1 MRQRGHSHRHGGD
14 EGPGQPEQQLHRQQ
28 EERQAEAQP
37 HAGGKYR
44 GVSDQHAEGERVF
57 TASIFT
63 VGTIGTQR
71 SYRPLLHFLPQ
82 STLRQHWA
90 TLQQKALTVED

>member
-44 GVSDQHAEGERVF
+44 AVSDQHAEGERAF
-57 TASIFT
+57 TALIDRSIFT
-63 VGTIGTQR
+63 VGTI
-71 SYRPLLHFLPQ
+71 SAASAALP
-82 STLRQHWA
+82 A
-90 TLQQKALTVED
+90 TVHTEAALGHAAAESCVEG